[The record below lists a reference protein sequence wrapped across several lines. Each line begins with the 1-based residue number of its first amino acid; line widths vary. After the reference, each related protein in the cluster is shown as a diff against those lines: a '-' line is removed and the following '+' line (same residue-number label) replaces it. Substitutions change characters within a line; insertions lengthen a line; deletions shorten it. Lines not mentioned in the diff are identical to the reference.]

1 MVAFYL
7 TSSSDGEI
15 GVSFLHKAHGNYYF
29 MSFCV
34 AIPEDRT
41 GNTQTKKMILFQNK
55 KKKSINWNGASWNGV
70 GELSPS
76 T

>member
-1 MVAFYL
+1 
-7 TSSSDGEI
+7 
-15 GVSFLHKAHGNYYF
+15 

-34 AIPEDRT
+34 AIPEDRI
-41 GNTQTKKMILFQNK
+41 GNTQTKKMILFQNKK